1 MRRDQNGFTLIELLA
16 VILIIGILAA
26 IAIPAFLGQRARSQ
40 DAAAKTFVRHAQ
52 TAIETHWHDAQ
63 SYAGATAAV
72 LLNIEPSLATQPNGP
87 TLAAP
92 ATLTA
97 TGYVLT
103 VTSKTT
109 NTFRITK
116 VPTGATAGRNNRT
129 CTRPIKKGGCPAS
142 LTW

>member
-1 MRRDQNGFTLIELLA
+1 MRRNEQGFTLIELLV
-16 VILIIGILAA
+16 VILIIGILSA

-40 DAAAKTFVRHAQ
+40 DAAANTFVRHAQ
-52 TAIETHWHDAQ
+52 TAIETHWHDGKT
-63 SYAGATAAV
+63 YALATTTV
-72 LLNIEPSLATQPNGP
+72 LRNIEPSLAMKPNGP

-92 ATLTA
+92 ATLSA

-129 CTRPIKKGGCPAS
+129 CTRPIKKGGCPS
-142 LTW
+142 TLVW

>member
-1 MRRDQNGFTLIELLA
+1 MRRDENGFTLIEVLV
-16 VILIIGILAA
+16 VILIIGILAV

-40 DAAAKTFVRHAQ
+40 DAAAKTFARDAQ
-52 TAIETHWHDAQ
+52 TAIETHFHDNQ
-63 SYAGATAAV
+63 TYVGATTAV
-72 LLNIEPSLATQPNGP
+72 LLNIEPSLATKPNGP

-103 VTSKTT
+103 VTSKST

-116 VPTGATAGRNNRT
+116 VPSGTALGRSNRT
-129 CTRPIKKGGCPAS
+129 CTRPLKRGGCPAT
-142 LTW
+142 LVW